1 MKAPST
7 INSSA
12 SQRNLKKPTT
22 EIKTAPPKRYGVA
35 SGLSKSYATGKP
47 ANASEKK
54 PEQIKNQTTVKKES
68 TFGARRSTITN
79 SPAKKVLDSNS

>member
-7 INSSA
+7 INISA
-12 SQRNLKKPTT
+12 SQKNLKNPTT
-22 EIKTAPPKRYGVA
+22 ETKTAPTKKYGVA

-54 PEQIKNQTTVKKES
+54 PETNKN
-68 TFGARRSTITN
+68 
-79 SPAKKVLDSNS
+79 

>member
-1 MKAPST
+1 MVKSSSNIIDAPPLKRTTTMKAPST

-22 EIKTAPPKRYGVA
+22 ETKTAPAKRYGVA

-47 ANASEKK
+47 TNASEKK
-54 PEQIKNQTTVKKES
+54 PEPIKK
-68 TFGARRSTITN
+68 
-79 SPAKKVLDSNS
+79 